1 MILLAA
7 KKKKKKKKETPK
19 ETNKKPEDPKVVLKT
34 FTLFSLTAFNS
45 LSLLDSSEQIKNF
58 P

>member
-7 KKKKKKKKETPK
+7 KKKKKKKKDTPK

-34 FTLFSLTAFNS
+34 FTLFSLTAS
-45 LSLLDSSEQIKNF
+45 YSAPLDSSEQIKNF